1 MLDKIDIQ
9 LLRKSIMVSSKSSRS
24 LLLLELGVVPV
35 EYLLKQKRINFLHHL
50 LTSEDQS
57 LAKAVFLKQTE
68 RPMKGDYVNIVNKD
82 LVDCKINLTYD
93 QIKTLTKKKFKE
105 IEKEAVRKASLQNL
119 LNEKR
124 MLSKGNDLKYEELKT
139 QSYLLP
145 GNNLSINDMRR
156 ILQIRIR
163 DIPVRRNFPNAHKS
177 QNCLFKGCTEE
188 ETQAHLFNS
197 SCWTKERNITASN
210 SVK

>member
-1 MLDKIDIQ
+1 
-9 LLRKSIMVSSKSSRS
+9 
-24 LLLLELGVVPV
+24 
-35 EYLLKQKRINFLHHL
+35 
-50 LTSEDQS
+50 
-57 LAKAVFLKQTE
+57 
-68 RPMKGDYVNIVNKD
+68 
-82 LVDCKINLTYD
+82 
-93 QIKTLTKKKFKE
+93 
-105 IEKEAVRKASLQNL
+105 
-119 LNEKR
+119 

-210 SVK
+210 SVKYEDIFKDDISKQFEVMSIISEKLSIREKVLRNDGPWDPREEGSQGKRRASCLVIRKARRNNKKHTKKQDQRSVVLTN